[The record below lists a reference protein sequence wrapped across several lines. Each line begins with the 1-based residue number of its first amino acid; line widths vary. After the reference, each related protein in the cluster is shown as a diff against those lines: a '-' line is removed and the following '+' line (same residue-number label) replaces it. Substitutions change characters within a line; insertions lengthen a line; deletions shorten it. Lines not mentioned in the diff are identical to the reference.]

1 MASIANLIAQ
11 SFGRMRKLFRQA
23 ERRKQPVIPTYWG
36 EAVADVCSVGEL
48 LDYVATRVSVDNR
61 ILWFRGHRSL
71 GWPVAPSIWRGYD
84 ADDERNF
91 TNRFRSRATTRMQM
105 APQYDDSAYWLSVM
119 QHYGLPT
126 RLLDW
131 TRSPLIAA
139 YFALESYIYHKQS
152 QPQDACIWVL
162 EPHILNVLEGF
173 ESVTPALDAH
183 TCLPML
189 TPAFTHRDK
198 ENGKVI
204 AAMAAE
210 RDLRMFVQQGCFTV
224 HSSRE
229 PLNERADRDK
239 FLTQIVIPSK
249 CIRQFAQE
257 LDVAGFRKGDLFPDL
272 ANLAEELKGLYPPRV

>member
-1 MASIANLIAQ
+1 MRFIDATV
-11 SFGRMRKLFRQA
+11 GRISKLMNRTG
-23 ERRKQPVIPTYWG
+23 RRNQTVVPSYWG
-36 EAVADVCSVGEL
+36 AIVTEVRSVGEL

-61 ILWFRGHRSL
+61 ILWFRGHRSRE
-71 GWPVAPSIWRGYD
+71 WPVAPSIWRGYD

-91 TNRFRSRATTRMQM
+91 TNRFRSRATTRMQT

-139 YFALESYIYHKQS
+139 YFALQNYIYSKRS

-173 ESVTPALDAH
+173 DNVTPALDAH
-183 TCLPML
+183 TCVPML

-198 ENGKVI
+198 ENNKVI

-224 HSSRE
+224 HSARR
-229 PLNERADRDK
+229 PLNDRSDRDK
-239 FLTQIVIPSK
+239 FLTEILIPAE
-249 CIRQFAQE
+249 CIRGFAQA

-272 ANLAEELKGLYPPRV
+272 ANLADELKGLYPPSVGAS